1 MSRVTAH
8 RGNIN
13 RFFAARPGLGG
24 AGTGGAGAERIA
36 ARMIT
41 FVKAEMKAS
50 GINERSGEL
59 LDSLVPIIA
68 PDPRGGV
75 RVGVGST
82 SITAKYLTEGT
93 TPHQINAPFV
103 GGRPVYP
110 LRSNGPRSKGYN
122 PTPLRGSPIYFVNH
136 PGNLPNDFI
145 RRGVNAAIGRPS
157 F

>member
-1 MSRVTAH
+1 MSTVKVNMGA
-8 RGNIN
+8 IN
-13 RFFAARPGLGG
+13 RVLAGRAGGG
-24 AGTGGAGAERIA
+24 ALGSAGIERIVT
-36 ARMIT
+36 RMIAA
-41 FVKAEMKAS
+41 VKAEMKAS

-59 LDSLVPIIA
+59 ADSFVPIVV

-82 SITAKYLTEGT
+82 SETAKWLTEGT
-93 TPHQINAPFV
+93 VGHPISVPFV
-103 GGRPVYP
+103 GGRPAYS

-122 PTPLRGSPIYFVNH
+122 PTPLRNYPIYFVNH
-136 PGNLPNDFI
+136 PGNKANDFI